1 MIPAGG
7 VGHRAGTIPAAMH
20 PRSQNADST
29 PQAIRLLRHC
39 IARVQG

>member
-1 MIPAGG
+1 MA
-7 VGHRAGTIPAAMH
+7 AAMQQ
-20 PRSQNADST
+20 RTRNADST

>member
-1 MIPAGG
+1 MA
-7 VGHRAGTIPAAMH
+7 AAMQQ
-20 PRSQNADST
+20 RTRNVEST